1 MAKPLWTTDAGS
13 LGSISEGEFYSQQI
27 IATDADGDNV
37 IYSYQAGKLPAGIQI
52 KSNGFIEGTPTEVA
66 FRTESTFVVR
76 ATAGSDV
83 ADRTF
88 TLFVDGDDAPSWIT
102 GAGQI
107 ASLFDGTFLDFQ
119 LQAVDTDNDIKSYK
133 VIAGELPP
141 GIALL
146 EESGQ
151 LRGVS
156 QPVPASL
163 FDSTQVGWDGV
174 EWDETQLWDF
184 TLSLGS
190 ITKAYEF
197 TVRVSDGVAFAD
209 RTFSIGVSGAGQ
221 SVDSDIIRADTT
233 LSSADASDAIRPIHF
248 ITNAD
253 LGDFYHENYYIITID
268 TVDPDANLGAAGDI
282 NVYYAVTS
290 GTLPPGLVIDYNSGE
305 LYGLMPRQITAEE
318 TYTFTIGATKRSDSS
333 SFIERVYSR
342 QFTLRVRGVGW
353 DTITFTPVTTEINL

>member
-13 LGSISEGEFYSQQI
+13 LGSIDEGVFYTQQLV
-27 IATDADGDNV
+27 ATDADGDNV
-37 IYSYQAGKLPAGIQI
+37 TYSYQAGKLPAGIQI

-88 TLFVDGDDAPSWIT
+88 HTVCRRCMMLLVGLL
-102 GAGQI
+102 GLGRLLV
-107 ASLFDGTFLDFQ
+107 LFDGTFLDFQ

-141 GIALL
+141 GTALL
-146 EESGQ
+146 EASGQ

-197 TVRVSDGVAFAD
+197 TVRVSDGVSFAD

-253 LGDFYHENYYIITID
+253 LGDFCARKLLHYY
-268 TVDPDANLGAAGDI
+268 NR
-282 NVYYAVTS
+282 YC
-290 GTLPPGLVIDYNSGE
+290 
-305 LYGLMPRQITAEE
+305 
-318 TYTFTIGATKRSDSS
+318 
-333 SFIERVYSR
+333 
-342 QFTLRVRGVGW
+342 
-353 DTITFTPVTTEINL
+353 